1 MCLTSHVTLCVQ
13 VSQLSQ
19 ALLLPARNINVSLY
33 APSSVLTLSSSSSS
47 SSSSRVILDGPSDG
61 LSDLLALMIV
71 TDTAFCSDTIL
82 PDLLSPHLHNADAYY
97 VAFRALSIVAAA
109 RRDASSVAPP
119 PPSRSASALSLETKY
134 INDLAS
140 ASRPSSSVLP
150 LVRAL
155 DAPEFFPKLAGVVV
169 RAVALS
175 QQQSV
180 SCDLKERSMWMR
192 VTLHAMSC
200 MPEIISDVP
209 SSDPNSTLLIC
220 AAGDV

>member
-1 MCLTSHVTLCVQ
+1 MRHISHVTRCLQ
-13 VSQLSQ
+13 VSQLAQ
-19 ALLLPARNINVSLY
+19 ALLLPAKKISVSLDV
-33 APSSVLTLSSSSSS
+33 PSSSSSS
-47 SSSSRVILDGPSDG
+47 SLSLSSSSSRVTSDGPSDG

-82 PDLLSPHLHNADAYY
+82 PDLLSPNLHNADAYY

-109 RRDASSVAPP
+109 RRDSSSAAPP
-119 PPSRSASALSLETKY
+119 APSRPSSLSLETKF
-134 INDLAS
+134 ISDLAS
-140 ASRPSSSVLP
+140 SSRPSSSVLP

-180 SCDLKERSMWMR
+180 SCDVKERIVWMR

-200 MPEIISDVP
+200 MPEIISDAS